1 MIDGRNTVV
10 GQQQLAEHLV
20 GSAGGREMEEASAN
34 VAAEHRSG
42 GASGRVERIGDA
54 VALVLEC

>member
-20 GSAGGREMEEASAN
+20 GGAGRREMEEASVN

-42 GASGRVERIGDA
+42 RPMGGWRE
-54 VALVLEC
+54 